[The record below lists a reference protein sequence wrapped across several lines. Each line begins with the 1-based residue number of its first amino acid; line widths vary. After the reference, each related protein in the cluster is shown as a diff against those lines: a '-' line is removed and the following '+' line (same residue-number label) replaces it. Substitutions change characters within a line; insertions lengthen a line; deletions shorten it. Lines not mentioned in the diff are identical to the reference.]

1 LEVAPTALL
10 RAASKVFRYVADD
23 GVEEELHHLGLI
35 YEVSIHD
42 HGGEDFPA
50 VKSGADGEDSGGAAW
65 VRVDRLAAE
74 ELTQFAVLALS
85 SGAEVGRVR
94 PR

>member
-35 YEVSIHD
+35 YEASLIGN
-42 HGGEDFPA
+42 GGGALPA
-50 VKSGADGEDSGGAAW
+50 VKAVADGEDSGGAAW
-65 VRVDRLAAE
+65 VR
-74 ELTQFAVLALS
+74 LTDLDVGVLTPFTVLALFDVQRG
-85 SGAEVGRVR
+85 GAGR
-94 PR
+94 